1 MFKKLLVGVLATG
14 IALTGGISAASAST
28 ESASVDNTNNYA
40 PIKALNEEFYDYI
53 YKFPYEYVT
62 ERGIYRTY
70 KFYSESG
77 KFANYFESDG
87 IKWYF
92 KGVALEF
99 VNGGA
104 YGHYEGVRSN

>member
-1 MFKKLLVGVLATG
+1 M
-14 IALTGGISAASAST
+14 
-28 ESASVDNTNNYA
+28 
-40 PIKALNEEFYDYI
+40 
-53 YKFPYEYVT
+53 
-62 ERGIYRTY
+62 
-70 KFYSESG
+70 YSESG

-104 YGHYEGVRSN
+104 YGHYEGIRSN